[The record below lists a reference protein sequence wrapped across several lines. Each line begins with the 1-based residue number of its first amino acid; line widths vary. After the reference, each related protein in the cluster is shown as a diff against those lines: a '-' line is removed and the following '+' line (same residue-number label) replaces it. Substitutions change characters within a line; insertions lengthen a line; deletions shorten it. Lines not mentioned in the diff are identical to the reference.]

1 MYRWGDTQYGRSIDS
16 KQMEKERAVS
26 SRDNVLLAMVTAAGR
41 KSVAVAGVSSGTS
54 PSTGQ
59 KASLRVIKWSY
70 RLAANG
76 KGLVGCS
83 HTNELA
89 L

>member
-1 MYRWGDTQYGRSIDS
+1 MN
-16 KQMEKERAVS
+16 

-70 RLAANG
+70 RLAAARHWS
-76 KGLVGCS
+76 VAES
-83 HTNELA
+83 HK
-89 L
+89 